1 MAASLSASL
10 SASLTAEDNAPT
22 PDRENPYIGPRPFGD
37 NPRERRLF
45 FGRERESADLLSL
58 VLAERLVLFYAPSGA
73 GKSSLLNARLLP
85 ALREEGFAILGT
97 VRVGRQLPTGWSLQ
111 TLANVY
117 VFNLLR
123 DLETADADSL
133 RLATLRLP
141 EYLAALPTDPAR
153 PDRILVIDQFE
164 ELFTTYADQWQK
176 REDFF
181 RQLSQALNDDP
192 HLWGILALREDYI
205 AELDPY
211 LRLLPN
217 RGRVRY
223 RLTYMDAAAAL
234 EAVQQPAAL
243 AGRPFA
249 PGVAE
254 NLVNNLRQM
263 TTGSDDAPRLGET
276 IEPVQLQVVCMQLWE
291 NLRDRPGVTITAD
304 DVESLARGAGLGEF
318 VNHAL
323 ATFYEQTLAAVPLEG
338 SGVSER
344 EIRDW
349 FSQTLITRDGTRNL
363 LYQSESETG
372 GLPNTVVFE
381 LERRFLLRGETR
393 SGGRW
398 VELVHD
404 RLIAPIRDANAQ
416 WRRRHPLVIAADLWH
431 ADRRPSLLLSGQAL
445 VDAQAELARY
455 PTRYSEIER
464 RFVAA
469 GAEAEAALLRQQ
481 QLDEEKRRQKA
492 ARDRIV
498 ALAAAGAAIL
508 MFLLMVIAV
517 VLAVQSLQ
525 NALAAQNATR
535 TANAERDRAIRAE
548 QSASEAAQQAEA
560 RAAEAMAAR
569 AITDQLNRQ
578 IRADQLASQA
588 VLALEQSPQQA
599 LLLAVEAMRLS
610 AANGGQL
617 SHAVAQ
623 SIHDVLHATGGI
635 PATPINDDAV
645 ALVLGADGSWFAAAT
660 ADGALQAWRIAA
672 GDLQTYTL
680 MPAGGSLVW
689 GLAVAPDRRL
699 AAAGEDGVVRV
710 WQIDAPEAAPQ
721 TLATADAPLYA
732 VAFSADGRWL
742 AAAGEAGAL
751 YLWDTRTPDAAGQ
764 ALPGHTGAVTTLAFS
779 PDHQWLVTGD
789 SDGVLRLWLMGAP
802 AQEVAVAM
810 LAAPITTIAF
820 SPDGAVYA
828 AGDQL
833 GGVHVYPAPGSEPGS
848 ERTKLTA
855 LVNLPSHDASIR
867 ALDFSANGVWL
878 AIGDENG
885 VARVWN
891 FKDATRS
898 YVVRA
903 HAASLR
909 GLAFVLGAGGEKL
922 VTVGDDGP
930 EQASVR
936 LWDYSQVGATPVTVR
951 GHDGVINLLA
961 SVRGLNGFLTAGYD
975 HFVRIWLVDNP
986 QAEPSILV
994 AGASFVDELQTPDG
1008 LSLYAIGGET
1018 PGVQTW
1024 AVRSAEAGTLLTT
1037 TGASTLSALAV
1048 SADGALSA
1056 AGDVA
1061 GAIYVWAQG
1070 AAAPAAT
1077 MIGHNGRVAAVA
1089 IHPAGRLL
1097 FSAGDDGA
1105 VHVWN
1110 LDTAQLLRS
1119 LRTVGPRITAMSLSA
1134 VGDQLAIA
1142 DSDGVL
1148 TLWSVTELDRAPVQW
1163 RAGDAEVTSLAF
1175 SPDDRWLAAGD
1186 QSGHLWV
1193 WAAAAPETSIQHWQ
1207 GHTNE
1212 VSMVTFGATSDELIS
1227 ASADRSVR
1235 LWNLTAPLQIPT
1247 VLSGHT
1253 AAVNSVDYVG
1263 GAIFTA
1269 STDGTW
1275 RMWHLAP
1282 DALATRACTVAGR
1295 NLDQAEWERYLPGVP
1310 CEVTCAGLPNRCD
1323 ATAP

>member
-1 MAASLSASL
+1 MTAGLTSDDITLSGG
-10 SASLTAEDNAPT
+10 
-22 PDRENPYIGPRPFGD
+22 ENPYIGPRPFGD
-37 NPRERRLF
+37 TARERRLF
-45 FGRERESADLLSL
+45 FGRDREGADLLSL

-85 ALREEGFAILGT
+85 ALREEGFTMLGT
-97 VRVGRQLPTGWSLQ
+97 VRVGRQLPTTVSLPA
-111 TLANVY
+111 LANVY
-117 VFNLLR
+117 IFNLLR
-123 DLETADADSL
+123 DLAAAENDDQ

-141 EYLAALPTDPAR
+141 EYLATLPADSIH
-153 PDRILVIDQFE
+153 PDRVLIIDQFE
-164 ELFTTYADQWQK
+164 ELFTTYEDQWQK

-181 RQLSQALNDDP
+181 RQLSQALNDDA
-192 HLWGILALREDYI
+192 HLWIILSLREDYI

-263 TTGSDDAPRLGET
+263 TTGGDGAPRLGET

-291 NLRDRPGVTITAD
+291 TLRDRPGATITAA

-323 ATFYEQTLAAVPLEG
+323 ATFYEQTLAAVTLEG
-338 SGVSER
+338 TGVSER
-344 EIRDW
+344 QIRDW

-372 GLPNTVVFE
+372 GLPNAVVFE

-393 SGGRW
+393 GGGRW

-404 RLIAPIRDANAQ
+404 RLIAPIREANAQ

-445 VDAQAELARY
+445 VDAQTELARF

-469 GAEAEAALLRQQ
+469 SAEAEAALLRQQ
-481 QLDEEKRRQKA
+481 QIDEEKRRQKA

-498 ALAAAGAAIL
+498 ALAAAGAALL
-508 MFLLMVIAV
+508 MFLLMVMAV
-517 VLAVQSLQ
+517 VFAFQALQ

-535 TANAERDRAIRAE
+535 TATVERDRANAERDRAIRAE
-548 QSASEAAQQAEA
+548 QRASEAAQQAEE
-560 RAAEAMAAR
+560 RAAEAVAAR
-569 AITDQLNRQ
+569 AVTDQLNRQ

-599 LLLAVEAMRLS
+599 LLLAVEAMQLS
-610 AANGGQL
+610 AANGGPL

-623 SIHDVLHATGGI
+623 SIHDVLHATGGF
-635 PATPINDDAV
+635 PATPIQDDAV
-645 ALVLGADGSWFAAAT
+645 ALALGADGGWFAAAT
-660 ADGALQAWRIAA
+660 ADGALQAWRID
-672 GDLQTYTL
+672 GDDLQTYTL
-680 MPAGGSLVW
+680 LPPGEAPVW
-689 GLAVAPDRRL
+689 ALAASSDDRL

-710 WQIDAPEAAPQ
+710 WQIDAPDAAPQ
-721 TLATADAPLYA
+721 TLTTAGAPLYA
-732 VAFSADGRWL
+732 VAFSPDGRWL
-742 AAAGEAGAL
+742 TAAGDEGAL
-751 YLWDTRTPDAAGQ
+751 YLWDTRAPDRARE
-764 ALPGHTGAVTTLAFS
+764 ALAGHTGAVNALAFS
-779 PDHQWLVTGD
+779 PDSQWLAVGD
-789 SDGVLRLWLMGAP
+789 NDGALRLWRAGAP
-802 AQEVAVAM
+802 AQEVAATTFT
-810 LAAPITTIAF
+810 AAITGIVF
-820 SPDGAVYA
+820 SPDGAMYA
-828 AGDQL
+828 VGDRF
-833 GGVHVYPAPGSEPGS
+833 GGVHVYPTPGPDLAQPAGELVLPG
-848 ERTKLTA
+848 
-855 LVNLPSHDASIR
+855 HDASIR
-867 ALDFSANGVWL
+867 ALDFSANSVWL
-878 AIGDENG
+878 ATGDENG
-885 VARVWN
+885 VMRIWN
-891 FKDATRS
+891 LKDAARS

-909 GLAFVLGAGGEKL
+909 GLAFVLGASGEKL
-922 VTVGDDGP
+922 VTVGDDAP

-936 LWDYSQVGATPVTVR
+936 LWDYSQVGATPITVR

-975 HFVRIWLVDNP
+975 HFVRIWLVDDP

-994 AGASFVDELQTPDG
+994 ADTPFVDELQTPDG
-1008 LSLYAIGGET
+1008 LNLYAIGGET
-1018 PGVQTW
+1018 PGVQMW
-1024 AVRSAEAGTLLTT
+1024 AARGAEAGALLTT
-1037 TGASTLSALAV
+1037 TGASSLSALAV
-1048 SADGALSA
+1048 SLDGALIA
-1056 AGDVA
+1056 AGDAA
-1061 GAIYVWAQG
+1061 GAIYVWAHG
-1070 AAAPAAT
+1070 ATTPAVIMT
-1077 MIGHNGRVAAVA
+1077 GHSGRVAAVA
-1089 IHPAGRLL
+1089 LHPAGRLL
-1097 FSAGDDGA
+1097 VSAGDDGA

-1119 LRTVGPRITAMSLSA
+1119 LRAAGPRITAMRMNA
-1134 VGDQLAIA
+1134 AGDQLAAA

-1148 TLWSVTELDRAPVQW
+1148 TLWTLSNLERAPLQW

-1175 SPDDRWLAAGD
+1175 SPDGRWLVAGD
-1186 QSGHLWV
+1186 QGGQLWA
-1193 WAAAAPETSIQHWQ
+1193 WAATAPAGAGQHWQ

-1212 VSMVTFGATSDELIS
+1212 VSMVAFGDTPDELIS
-1227 ASADRSVR
+1227 VSADRSVR
-1235 LWNLTAPLQIPT
+1235 LWNLTESLQIPI

-1253 AAVNSVDYVG
+1253 AAVNSVDFAG
-1263 GAIFTA
+1263 GSLFTA
-1269 STDGTW
+1269 STDGTLRTW
-1275 RMWHLAP
+1275 LLAP
-1282 DALATRACTVAGR
+1282 EALAARACTVAGR
-1295 NLDQAEWERYLPGVP
+1295 NLDRAEWERYLPGAP
-1310 CEVTCAGLPNRCD
+1310 CRVTCAGLPDRCHVE
-1323 ATAP
+1323 AP